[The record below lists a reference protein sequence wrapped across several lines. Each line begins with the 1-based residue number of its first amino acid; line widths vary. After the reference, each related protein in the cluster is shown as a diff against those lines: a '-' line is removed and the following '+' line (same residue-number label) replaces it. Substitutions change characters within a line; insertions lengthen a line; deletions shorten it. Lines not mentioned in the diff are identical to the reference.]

1 MSRSLHLDLG
11 LSAVFAARQWAEP
24 ETWLRLTRELGYPWL
39 EFSGDALDPFFS
51 GDLAYQMQTAQ
62 QICTAAEKY
71 NVRIPNAYTGKA
83 THRFHGLSHP
93 DESVR
98 SRMRDWIV
106 TYMDLA
112 LAMGTDRI
120 GGRWNTI
127 PTEECADPAR
137 YAEAKALIHR
147 QFRELAMIAKDKGLA
162 AIYNEQMYIPAEY
175 PWTIESTYE
184 FLEAV
189 NRDSQGV
196 PIYLTID
203 TGHMAGM
210 HYGAAGDDLDYRA
223 WLRHFAPVC
232 ENVHLQQTTPTTS
245 SHWPF
250 TAAYNTKGHVRVE
263 EVLAAIRRGYAA
275 WPDNPLSKFMTPV
288 RQTILVIEVIPGSTA
303 RPEILLADLRE
314 SAQHVRQ
321 FVPEGG
327 LEWEFDP

>member
-1 MSRSLHLDLG
+1 MTRSLHLDLG

-62 QICTAAEKY
+62 QIRAAAEKY
-71 NVRIPNAYTGKA
+71 SVRIPNAYTGKA

-98 SRMRDWIV
+98 ARMWDWIV
-106 TYMDLA
+106 TCMDLA
-112 LAMGTDRI
+112 LAMGTDRV

-127 PTEECADPAR
+127 PTEACADPVH
-137 YAEAKALIHR
+137 YAEEKALIHR
-147 QFRELAMIAKDKGLA
+147 QFRELAAIARDKGLA

-196 PIYLTID
+196 PIYLTVD

-232 ENVHLQQTTPTTS
+232 ENIHLQQTTPATS

-250 TAAYNTKGHVRVE
+250 TPAYNAKGHVRVE
-263 EVLAAIRRGYAA
+263 EVLAAIRQGHQS
-275 WPDNPLSKFMTPV
+275 WPDNPLSKFMAPV
-288 RQTILVIEVIPGSTA
+288 RQTILVIEVIPGSTT

-327 LEWEFDP
+327 LEWQFDS

>member
-1 MSRSLHLDLG
+1 MPRSLRLDLG

-24 ETWLRLTRELGYPWL
+24 DTWLRLTRELGYPWL

-51 GDLAYQMQTAQ
+51 GDVAYQMQTAQ
-62 QICTAAEKY
+62 QIRAAAAKY
-71 NVRIPNAYTGKA
+71 DVRIPNAYTGKA

-98 SRMRDWIV
+98 ARMRDWIV
-106 TYMDLA
+106 AYMDLA

-127 PTEECADPAR
+127 PTEECADPIR
-137 YAEAKALIHR
+137 YAGAKVLIHE
-147 QFRELAMIAKDKGLA
+147 QFRELAVIAKGKGLA

-196 PIYLTID
+196 PIYITVD

-210 HYGAAGDDLDYRA
+210 HYGSQGDNLDYRA

-232 ENVHLQQTTPTTS
+232 ENIHLQQTTPETS

-250 TAAYNTKGHVRVE
+250 TPVYNAKGHVRVE
-263 EVLAAIRRGYAA
+263 EVLAAIRQGHES
-275 WPDNPLSKFMTPV
+275 WPDNPLSKFMAPV
-288 RQTILVIEVIPGSTA
+288 RQTILVIEVIPGSTT
-303 RPEILLADLRE
+303 RPETLLADLGE
-314 SAQHVRQ
+314 SARHVRQ
-321 FVPEGG
+321 YLPEGG
-327 LEWEFDP
+327 LEWQFGA